1 MFKNEFGQVRSGYLI
16 ASALLIVFVGQGIF
30 MMPGATLVSIIE
42 ISKNQSDIA
51 VETNLVE
58 MSTLFLI
65 LTQDAGTFD
74 GHAATLVAYRRINK
88 KYTNILVIQGSTKVI
103 LFGLIRRAGVM
114 SIIFFILLFTDHN
127 TLINDWSTLHFS
139 SYTLAFIVI

>member
-51 VETNLVE
+51 VETNLEE
-58 MSTLFLI
+58 MSPLFLI
-65 LTQDAGTFD
+65 LTQGAGTF
-74 GHAATLVAYRRINK
+74 GGLAATLEIGRASCREGVRVSGVPVA
-88 KYTNILVIQGSTKVI
+88 V
-103 LFGLIRRAGVM
+103 
-114 SIIFFILLFTDHN
+114 
-127 TLINDWSTLHFS
+127 
-139 SYTLAFIVI
+139 